1 MYIYEIIKRR
11 KFIVTCEIDSPKGIN
26 TEEFFAK
33 VEMVRESIDAVRI
46 GDNQRAVMRA
56 SPLAICH
63 ALKEKKI
70 EPIMELSVQYRN
82 RLALQADLL
91 GAAILGVENVLLSK
105 GFDPSLGDH
114 AEAKSVLDLDCVAL
128 VKTAVSLTQ
137 GVDMVGHAL
146 NEAPNFCL
154 GVAAAPD
161 LATGGAHL
169 AELKEKISLGASFI
183 QTQPIYEPEVLER
196 FLGSINGLN
205 VPVIVGHMML
215 KSASMARFI
224 NSNLPGITVPE
235 KLIKGLEGLPREQV
249 LKKSLQ
255 ISVELLKKMKP
266 LCQGFHFIPAGWET
280 YLPGIVQQIV
290 SERTPE
296 FRVAS

>member
-1 MYIYEIIKRR
+1 MHISEIVKRR

-26 TEEFFAK
+26 TEEFFTK
-33 VEMVRESIDAVRI
+33 VAIVREHIDAICI

-63 ALKEKKI
+63 ALKERKI
-70 EPIMELSVQYRN
+70 EPIMELSAQYRN

-105 GFDPSLGDH
+105 GFDPAMGDH

-154 GVAAAPD
+154 GVTAVPD

-169 AELKEKISLGASFI
+169 AELNEKISMGASFI
-183 QTQPIYEPEVLER
+183 QTRPIYEPEVLER
-196 FLGSINGLN
+196 FLESINGLY

-215 KSASMARFI
+215 KPASMARFI

-235 KLIKGLEGLPREQV
+235 NLIKGLEGLPRDQ
-249 LKKSLQ
+249 LLRKSLQ
-255 ISVELLKKMKP
+255 ISVELLRKMKP
-266 LCQGFHFIPAGWET
+266 LCQGVHFIPAGWER
-280 YLPGIVQQIV
+280 YIPGIIQQIV
-290 SERTPE
+290 GERTSE
-296 FRVAS
+296 S